1 MYVYTYVYIYN
12 YIYISQP
19 TPKFAK
25 HTRCEQVDRDVNIP
39 HPKPLIKNGK
49 KVFVASC
56 LETAPGTKIVINI
69 EPILHRFG
77 GYYTWRVHQEQV
89 QIEAVE

>member
-1 MYVYTYVYIYN
+1 MYMYTYVDIHIYIYNTYINVNVIVRVYIRILYIYN

-49 KVFVASC
+49 KKCSLPVA
-56 LETAPGTKIVINI
+56 
-69 EPILHRFG
+69 
-77 GYYTWRVHQEQV
+77 WRRRRVLK
-89 QIEAVE
+89 